1 MRVAVIDRD
10 SDRGGIASSMRTY
23 LSDSSELVNV
33 DDASET
39 LQQAVASNWVDL
51 IVIIP
56 DGFADDFIDAAATG
70 ENPPRVDT
78 VTSYTSG
85 AGSMARMNVSGFLS
99 LTRTALIGSHTTVD
113 SAALAAMAGIDIGD
127 TAGDSSEDGMGGF
140 GEFSNQDMLD
150 MLPAGQI
157 EKPSVGDLFEAS
169 KAAAASASDMDANHK
184 VAVIDT
190 ASADAES
197 ASDMAAS
204 RFGNRPSMEIIA
216 GEILSF
222 PKVKTK
228 DIICPKCNSENIRY
242 DIHESRFHCGECSL
256 AWDDKLYALVEFPEE
271 SAPFEEEGTGY
282 PAWGSGENGA
292 LYVPEED
299 YIRHTGKSPERDKCY
314 RAVCWPDSQ
323 KYMGTKG
330 CEPIQDENGIRDF
343 GTSAYWV
350 PLLLTEEA
358 AERRMDKKKVP
369 VCPECGGTDID
380 ILSDEGVAV
389 CNDCCLE
396 WPYAED

>member
-1 MRVAVIDRD
+1 MIFTKVGSTA
-10 SDRGGIASSMRTY
+10 ASVPWHGM
-23 LSDSSELVNV
+23 
-33 DDASET
+33 
-39 LQQAVASNWVDL
+39 
-51 IVIIP
+51 
-56 DGFADDFIDAAATG
+56 
-70 ENPPRVDT
+70 
-78 VTSYTSG
+78 TSYMHSWNFP
-85 AGSMARMNVSGFLS
+85 RKVLLS
-99 LTRTALIGSHTTVD
+99 RKK
-113 SAALAAMAGIDIGD
+113 
-127 TAGDSSEDGMGGF
+127 E
-140 GEFSNQDMLD
+140 
-150 MLPAGQI
+150 P
-157 EKPSVGDLFEAS
+157 
-169 KAAAASASDMDANHK
+169 
-184 VAVIDT
+184 
-190 ASADAES
+190 
-197 ASDMAAS
+197 
-204 RFGNRPSMEIIA
+204 
-216 GEILSF
+216 
-222 PKVKTK
+222 
-228 DIICPKCNSENIRY
+228 
-242 DIHESRFHCGECSL
+242 
-256 AWDDKLYALVEFPEE
+256 
-271 SAPFEEEGTGY
+271 GY